1 MATVSSSLAL
11 QDRFTATIN
20 KAIQSSNRLLKVME
34 QIDQK
39 DLDVNLRRQFSAA
52 LQAEK
57 ANNAELEKM
66 VKNLNNAGNAADPLA
81 DAMSRVK
88 GALLGAGAVYSAQRV
103 LQLADSMTTTRA
115 RLDLVIEGMNEAG
128 TTADQLQQR
137 IMQSAN
143 RSRASYLDTADAIS
157 KMGIMAG
164 DAFGSTDELV
174 QFTELI
180 NKQFTIAGASAEGQS
195 AAMLQLTQAMSSGVL
210 RGEELNSIFE
220 QAPTI
225 IQTIADYLGKP
236 IGEIRQMAADGQITA
251 DVVKNAM
258 LESANEINKKFESMP
273 YTYAQVWTM
282 VQNIVIDAFQ
292 PLLQVIGKGAQFIV
306 DNWSAIEP
314 VFVGAATAVLVFA
327 AALGIQKTVTWLSVA
342 ANRALVR
349 SMLENPWMWLAIGIG
364 IIIGLI
370 YDWVQ
375 SVGGLQNA
383 WAIVSDFVLYRVD
396 MVSYG
401 FSWMVS
407 KVLNLF
413 DSFMVGANK
422 ASTRVVNSL
431 DNMSLGASR
440 LSTNFQN
447 FMGDLRAGS
456 LLQLQ
461 GLANGG
467 IDIIND
473 FISTLNKIPGVSIDL
488 IDQMTFGTTAQLENE
503 AAKQQRNAE
512 LAAKSNQVQ
521 NDIDRRN
528 AQLEKNQKWAANN
541 KATRAA
547 DLTAQKSQM
556 EADHAT
562 RQADIAA
569 KKAAAAEEKASDSLF
584 DMTGGAGGS
593 KLDSIGKVGE
603 VGKISSDVNIAEED
617 LQLMKDVAE
626 MRYVQNFVTLTPTVA
641 MNAQV
646 SERVDIDELTGRVA
660 DVLIEEVAAGAEGV
674 Y

>member
-20 KAIQSSNRLLKVME
+20 KAIQGSNRLLKVME

-225 IQTIADYLGKP
+225 IQTIADYLDVP
-236 IGEIRQMAADGQITA
+236 IGRIRDMAANGEITA
-251 DVVKNAM
+251 EIVKNAM
-258 LESANEINKKFESMP
+258 LSSADEINRKFESMP
-273 YTYAQVWTM
+273 YTYSQVWTM
-282 VQNIVIDAFQ
+282 AQNILMDSFQ
-292 PLLQVIGKGAQFIV
+292 PVLQMIGAGAQLIV
-306 DNWSAIEP
+306 DNWGTIEP
-314 VFVGAATAVLVFA
+314 VFWGLAAAGLAYAV
-327 AALGIQKTVTWLSVA
+327 ALGIQTTATWIATGAARTFFATLLTNPLLWIALVIGVVVA
-342 ANRALVR
+342 A
-349 SMLENPWMWLAIGIG
+349 
-364 IIIGLI
+364 I
-370 YDWVQ
+370 YQWVQ
-375 SVGGLQNA
+375 AVGGLENA
-383 WAIVSDFVLYRVD
+383 WAIAMDYIQYGTDLTAYGI
-396 MVSYG
+396 SYG
-401 FSWMVS
+401 VTW
-407 KVLNLF
+407 VL
-413 DSFMVGANK
+413 
-422 ASTRVVNSL
+422 NSL
-431 DNMSLGASR
+431 DRMELGAAT

-447 FMGDLRAGS
+447 FMGDMRAGA
-456 LLQLQ
+456 LTQLQ
-461 GLANGG
+461 ELANGG
-467 IDIIND
+467 IGIIND

-488 IDQMTFGTTAQLENE
+488 IDQLTFGTIAGLENE
-503 AAKQQRNAE
+503 AAKQQRSAD
-512 LAAKSNQVQ
+512 LAAKTQAV
-521 NDIDRRN
+521 NDRISSRDT
-528 AQLEKNQKWAANN
+528 ALATQ
-541 KATRAA
+541 KATLESAHAARRAENA
-547 DLTAQKSQM
+547 S
-556 EADHAT
+556 
-562 RQADIAA
+562 RV
-569 KKAAAAEEKASDSLF
+569 AAAAEKAASDSLLSAA
-584 DMTGGAGGS
+584 GGAGANQ
-593 KLDSIGKVGE
+593 LDSIGKVGE
-603 VGKISSDVNIAEED
+603 VGKISSDVNIADED

>member
-20 KAIQSSNRLLKVME
+20 KAIQGSNRLLKVME

-225 IQTIADYLGKP
+225 IQTIADYLDVP
-236 IGEIRQMAADGQITA
+236 IGRIRDMAANGEITA
-251 DVVKNAM
+251 EIVKNAM
-258 LESANEINKKFESMP
+258 LSSADEINRKFESMP
-273 YTYAQVWTM
+273 YTYSQVWTM
-282 VQNIVIDAFQ
+282 AQNILMDSFQ
-292 PLLQVIGKGAQFIV
+292 PVLQMIGAGAQLIV
-306 DNWSAIEP
+306 DNWGTIEP
-314 VFVGAATAVLVFA
+314 VFWGLAAAGLAYAV
-327 AALGIQKTVTWLSVA
+327 ALGIQTTAIWIATGAARTFFATLLTNPLLWIALVIGVVVA
-342 ANRALVR
+342 A
-349 SMLENPWMWLAIGIG
+349 
-364 IIIGLI
+364 I
-370 YDWVQ
+370 YQWVQ
-375 SVGGLQNA
+375 AVGGLENA
-383 WAIVSDFVLYRVD
+383 WAIAMDYIQYGTDLTAYGI
-396 MVSYG
+396 SYG
-401 FSWMVS
+401 VTW
-407 KVLNLF
+407 VL
-413 DSFMVGANK
+413 
-422 ASTRVVNSL
+422 NSL
-431 DNMSLGASR
+431 DRMELGAAT

-447 FMGDLRAGS
+447 FMGDMRAGA
-456 LLQLQ
+456 LTQLQ
-461 GLANGG
+461 ELANGG
-467 IDIIND
+467 IGIIND

-488 IDQMTFGTTAQLENE
+488 IDQLTFGTIAGLENE
-503 AAKQQRNAE
+503 AAKQQRSAD
-512 LAAKSNQVQ
+512 LAAKTQAV
-521 NDIDRRN
+521 NDRISSRDT
-528 AQLEKNQKWAANN
+528 ALATQ
-541 KATRAA
+541 KATLESAHAARRAENA
-547 DLTAQKSQM
+547 S
-556 EADHAT
+556 
-562 RQADIAA
+562 RV
-569 KKAAAAEEKASDSLF
+569 AAAAEKAASDSLLSAA
-584 DMTGGAGGS
+584 GGAGAS
-593 KLDSIGKVGE
+593 QLDSIGKVGE
-603 VGKISSDVNIAEED
+603 VGKINSDVNIADED

>member
-39 DLDVNLRRQFSAA
+39 DLDVSLQQQFGTA

-225 IQTIADYLGKP
+225 IQTIADYLDVP
-236 IGEIRQMAADGQITA
+236 IGRIRDMAANGEITA
-251 DVVKNAM
+251 EIVKNAM
-258 LESANEINKKFESMP
+258 LSSADEINRKFESMP
-273 YTYAQVWTM
+273 YTYSQVWTM
-282 VQNIVIDAFQ
+282 AQNILMDSFQ
-292 PLLQVIGKGAQFIV
+292 PVLQMIGAGAQLIV
-306 DNWSAIEP
+306 DNWGTIEP
-314 VFVGAATAVLVFA
+314 VFWGLAAAGLAYAV
-327 AALGIQKTVTWLSVA
+327 ALGIQTTATWIATGAARTFFATLLTNPLLWIALVIGVVVA
-342 ANRALVR
+342 A
-349 SMLENPWMWLAIGIG
+349 
-364 IIIGLI
+364 I
-370 YDWVQ
+370 YQWVQ
-375 SVGGLQNA
+375 AVGGLENA
-383 WAIVSDFVLYRVD
+383 WAIAMDYIRYGTDLTAYGI
-396 MVSYG
+396 SYG
-401 FSWMVS
+401 VTW
-407 KVLNLF
+407 VL
-413 DSFMVGANK
+413 
-422 ASTRVVNSL
+422 NSL
-431 DNMSLGASR
+431 DRMELGAAT

-447 FMGDLRAGS
+447 FMGDMRAGA
-456 LLQLQ
+456 LTQLQ
-461 GLANGG
+461 ELANGG
-467 IDIIND
+467 IGIIND

-488 IDQMTFGTTAQLENE
+488 IDQLTFGTIAGLENE
-503 AAKQQRNAE
+503 TARQQRSAD
-512 LAAKSNQVQ
+512 LAAKTQAV
-521 NDIDRRN
+521 NDRISSRDT
-528 AQLEKNQKWAANN
+528 ALATQ
-541 KATRAA
+541 KATLESAHAARRAENA
-547 DLTAQKSQM
+547 S
-556 EADHAT
+556 
-562 RQADIAA
+562 RV
-569 KKAAAAEEKASDSLF
+569 AAAAEKAASDSLLSAA
-584 DMTGGAGGS
+584 GGAGAS
-593 KLDSIGKVGE
+593 QLDSIGKVGE
-603 VGKISSDVNIAEED
+603 VGKINSDVNIADED

>member
-39 DLDVNLRRQFSAA
+39 DLDVSLQQQFGTA

-88 GALLGAGAVYSAQRV
+88 SALLGAGAVYSAQRV

-225 IQTIADYLGKP
+225 IQTIADYLDVP
-236 IGEIRQMAADGQITA
+236 IGRIRDMAANGEITA
-251 DVVKNAM
+251 EIVKNAM
-258 LESANEINKKFESMP
+258 LSSADEINRKFESMP
-273 YTYAQVWTM
+273 YTYSQVWTM
-282 VQNIVIDAFQ
+282 AQNILMDSFQ
-292 PLLQVIGKGAQFIV
+292 PVLQMIGAGAQLIV
-306 DNWSAIEP
+306 DNWGTIEP
-314 VFVGAATAVLVFA
+314 VFWGLAAAGLAYAV
-327 AALGIQKTVTWLSVA
+327 ALGIQTTATWIATGAARTFFATLLTNPLLWIALVIGVVVA
-342 ANRALVR
+342 A
-349 SMLENPWMWLAIGIG
+349 
-364 IIIGLI
+364 I
-370 YDWVQ
+370 YQWVQ
-375 SVGGLQNA
+375 AVGGLENA
-383 WAIVSDFVLYRVD
+383 WAIAMDYIQYSTDLTAYGI
-396 MVSYG
+396 SYG
-401 FSWMVS
+401 VTW
-407 KVLNLF
+407 VL
-413 DSFMVGANK
+413 
-422 ASTRVVNSL
+422 NSL
-431 DNMSLGASR
+431 DRMELGAAT

-447 FMGDLRAGS
+447 FMGDMRVGALT
-456 LLQLQ
+456 QLQ
-461 GLANGG
+461 ELANGG
-467 IDIIND
+467 IGIIND

-488 IDQMTFGTTAQLENE
+488 IDQLTFGTIAGLENE
-503 AAKQQRNAE
+503 AAKQQRSAD
-512 LAAKSNQVQ
+512 LAAKTQAV
-521 NDIDRRN
+521 NDRISSRDT
-528 AQLEKNQKWAANN
+528 ALATQ
-541 KATRAA
+541 KATLESAHAARRAENA
-547 DLTAQKSQM
+547 S
-556 EADHAT
+556 
-562 RQADIAA
+562 RV
-569 KKAAAAEEKASDSLF
+569 AAAAEKAASDSLLSAA
-584 DMTGGAGGS
+584 GGAGANQ
-593 KLDSIGKVGE
+593 LDSIGKVGE

>member
-20 KAIQSSNRLLKVME
+20 KAIQGSNRLLKVME

-225 IQTIADYLGKP
+225 IQTIADYLDVP
-236 IGEIRQMAADGQITA
+236 IGRIRDMAANGEITA
-251 DVVKNAM
+251 EIVKNAM
-258 LESANEINKKFESMP
+258 LFSADEINRKFESMP
-273 YTYAQVWTM
+273 YTYSQVWTM
-282 VQNIVIDAFQ
+282 AQNILMDSFQ
-292 PLLQVIGKGAQFIV
+292 PVLQMIGAGAQLIV
-306 DNWSAIEP
+306 DNWGTIEP
-314 VFVGAATAVLVFA
+314 VFWGLAAAGLAYAV
-327 AALGIQKTVTWLSVA
+327 ALGIQTTATWIATGAARTFFATLLTNPLLWIALVIGVVVA
-342 ANRALVR
+342 A
-349 SMLENPWMWLAIGIG
+349 
-364 IIIGLI
+364 I
-370 YDWVQ
+370 YQWVQ
-375 SVGGLQNA
+375 AVGGLENA
-383 WAIVSDFVLYRVD
+383 WAIAMDYIQYGTDLTAYGI
-396 MVSYG
+396 SYG
-401 FSWMVS
+401 VTW
-407 KVLNLF
+407 VL
-413 DSFMVGANK
+413 S
-422 ASTRVVNSL
+422 SL
-431 DNMSLGASR
+431 DRMELGAAT

-447 FMGDLRAGS
+447 FMGDMRAGA
-456 LLQLQ
+456 LTQLQ
-461 GLANGG
+461 ELANGG
-467 IDIIND
+467 IGIIND

-488 IDQMTFGTTAQLENE
+488 IDQLTFGTIAGLENE
-503 AAKQQRNAE
+503 AAKHQRSAD
-512 LAAKSNQVQ
+512 LAAKTQAV
-521 NDIDRRN
+521 NDRISSRDT
-528 AQLEKNQKWAANN
+528 ALATQ
-541 KATRAA
+541 KATLESAHAARRAENA
-547 DLTAQKSQM
+547 S
-556 EADHAT
+556 
-562 RQADIAA
+562 RV
-569 KKAAAAEEKASDSLF
+569 AAAAEKAASDSLLSAA
-584 DMTGGAGGS
+584 GGAGAS
-593 KLDSIGKVGE
+593 QLDSIGKVGE
-603 VGKISSDVNIAEED
+603 VGKINSDVNIADED

>member
-39 DLDVNLRRQFSAA
+39 DLDVSLQQQFGTA

-128 TTADQLQQR
+128 TTADQLQQK

-164 DAFGSTDELV
+164 DAFGNTDELV

-225 IQTIADYLGKP
+225 IQTIADYLEVP
-236 IGEIRQMAADGQITA
+236 IGRIRDMAANGEITA
-251 DVVKNAM
+251 EIVKNAM
-258 LESANEINKKFESMP
+258 LSSADEINRKFESMP
-273 YTYAQVWTM
+273 YTYSQVWTM
-282 VQNIVIDAFQ
+282 AQNILMDSFQ
-292 PLLQVIGKGAQFIV
+292 PVLQMIGAGAQLIV
-306 DNWSAIEP
+306 DNWGTIEP
-314 VFVGAATAVLVFA
+314 VFWGLAAAGLAYAV
-327 AALGIQKTVTWLSVA
+327 ALGIQTTATWIATGAARTFFTTLLTNPLLWIALVIGVVVA
-342 ANRALVR
+342 A
-349 SMLENPWMWLAIGIG
+349 
-364 IIIGLI
+364 I
-370 YDWVQ
+370 YQWVQ
-375 SVGGLQNA
+375 AVGGLENA
-383 WAIVSDFVLYRVD
+383 WAIAMDYIRYGTDLTAYGI
-396 MVSYG
+396 SYG
-401 FSWMVS
+401 VTW
-407 KVLNLF
+407 VL
-413 DSFMVGANK
+413 
-422 ASTRVVNSL
+422 NSL
-431 DNMSLGASR
+431 DRMELGAAT

-447 FMGDLRAGS
+447 FMGDMRAGA
-456 LLQLQ
+456 LTQLQ
-461 GLANGG
+461 ELANGG
-467 IDIIND
+467 IGIIND

-488 IDQMTFGTTAQLENE
+488 IDQLTFGTIAGLENE
-503 AAKQQRNAE
+503 AAKQQRSAD
-512 LAAKSNQVQ
+512 LAAKTQAV
-521 NDIDRRN
+521 NDRISSRDT
-528 AQLEKNQKWAANN
+528 ALATQ
-541 KATRAA
+541 KATLESAHAARRAENA
-547 DLTAQKSQM
+547 S
-556 EADHAT
+556 
-562 RQADIAA
+562 RV
-569 KKAAAAEEKASDSLF
+569 AAAAEKAASDSLLSAA
-584 DMTGGAGGS
+584 GGAGANQ
-593 KLDSIGKVGE
+593 LDSIGKVGE
-603 VGKISSDVNIAEED
+603 VGKINSDVNIADED

-660 DVLIEEVAAGAEGV
+660 DALIEEVAAGAEGV

>member
-20 KAIQSSNRLLKVME
+20 KAIQGSNRLLKVME

-225 IQTIADYLGKP
+225 IQTIADYLDVP
-236 IGEIRQMAADGQITA
+236 IGRIRDMAANGEITA
-251 DVVKNAM
+251 EIVKNAM
-258 LESANEINKKFESMP
+258 LSSVDEINRKFESMP
-273 YTYAQVWTM
+273 YTYSQVWTM
-282 VQNIVIDAFQ
+282 AQNILMDSFQ
-292 PLLQVIGKGAQFIV
+292 PVLQMIGAGAQLIV
-306 DNWSAIEP
+306 DNWGTIEP
-314 VFVGAATAVLVFA
+314 VFWGLAAAGLAYAV
-327 AALGIQKTVTWLSVA
+327 ALGIQTTATWIATGAARTFFTTLLTNPLLWIVLVIGVVVA
-342 ANRALVR
+342 A
-349 SMLENPWMWLAIGIG
+349 
-364 IIIGLI
+364 I
-370 YDWVQ
+370 YQWVQ
-375 SVGGLQNA
+375 AVGGLENA
-383 WAIVSDFVLYRVD
+383 WAIAMDYIRYGTDLTAYGI
-396 MVSYG
+396 SYG
-401 FSWMVS
+401 VTW
-407 KVLNLF
+407 VL
-413 DSFMVGANK
+413 
-422 ASTRVVNSL
+422 NSL
-431 DNMSLGASR
+431 DRMELGAAT

-447 FMGDLRAGS
+447 FMGDMRAGA
-456 LLQLQ
+456 LTQLQ
-461 GLANGG
+461 ELANGG
-467 IDIIND
+467 IGIIND

-488 IDQMTFGTTAQLENE
+488 IDQLTFGTIAGLENE
-503 AAKQQRNAE
+503 AAKQQRSAD
-512 LAAKSNQVQ
+512 LAAKTQAV
-521 NDIDRRN
+521 NDRISSRDT
-528 AQLEKNQKWAANN
+528 ALATQ
-541 KATRAA
+541 KATLESAHAARRAENA
-547 DLTAQKSQM
+547 S
-556 EADHAT
+556 
-562 RQADIAA
+562 RV
-569 KKAAAAEEKASDSLF
+569 AAAAEKAASDSLLSAA
-584 DMTGGAGGS
+584 GGAGANQ
-593 KLDSIGKVGE
+593 LDSIGKVGE
-603 VGKISSDVNIAEED
+603 VGKINSDVNIADED

>member
-20 KAIQSSNRLLKVME
+20 KAIQGSNRLLKVME

-225 IQTIADYLGKP
+225 IQTIADYLDVP
-236 IGEIRQMAADGQITA
+236 IGRIRDMAANGEITA
-251 DVVKNAM
+251 EIVKNAM
-258 LESANEINKKFESMP
+258 LSSADEINRKFESMP
-273 YTYAQVWTM
+273 YTYSQVWTM
-282 VQNIVIDAFQ
+282 AQNILMDSFQ
-292 PLLQVIGKGAQFIV
+292 PVLQMIGAGAQLIV
-306 DNWSAIEP
+306 DNWGTIEP
-314 VFVGAATAVLVFA
+314 VFWGLAAAGLAYAV
-327 AALGIQKTVTWLSVA
+327 ALGIQTTATWIATGAARTFFTTLLTNPLLWIALVIGVVVA
-342 ANRALVR
+342 A
-349 SMLENPWMWLAIGIG
+349 
-364 IIIGLI
+364 I
-370 YDWVQ
+370 YQWVQ
-375 SVGGLQNA
+375 AVGGLENA
-383 WAIVSDFVLYRVD
+383 WAIAMDYIQYGTDLTAYGI
-396 MVSYG
+396 SYG
-401 FSWMVS
+401 ATW
-407 KVLNLF
+407 VL
-413 DSFMVGANK
+413 
-422 ASTRVVNSL
+422 NSL
-431 DNMSLGASR
+431 DRMELGAAT

-447 FMGDLRAGS
+447 FMGDMRAGA
-456 LLQLQ
+456 LTQLQ
-461 GLANGG
+461 ELANGG
-467 IDIIND
+467 IGIIND

-488 IDQMTFGTTAQLENE
+488 IDQLTFGTIAGLENE
-503 AAKQQRNAE
+503 AAKQQRSAD
-512 LAAKSNQVQ
+512 LAAKTQAV
-521 NDIDRRN
+521 NDRISSRDT
-528 AQLEKNQKWAANN
+528 ALATQ
-541 KATRAA
+541 KATLESAHAARRAENA
-547 DLTAQKSQM
+547 S
-556 EADHAT
+556 
-562 RQADIAA
+562 RV
-569 KKAAAAEEKASDSLF
+569 AAAAEKAASDSLLSAA
-584 DMTGGAGGS
+584 GGAGANQI
-593 KLDSIGKVGE
+593 DSIGKVGE
-603 VGKISSDVNIAEED
+603 VGKINSDVNIADED

>member
-39 DLDVNLRRQFSAA
+39 DLDVSLQQQFGTA

-66 VKNLNNAGNAADPLA
+66 VRNLNNAGNAADPLA

-88 GALLGAGAVYSAQRV
+88 SALLGAGAVYSAQRV

-143 RSRASYLDTADAIS
+143 RSRVSYLDTADAIS

-225 IQTIADYLGKP
+225 IQTIADYLDVP
-236 IGEIRQMAADGQITA
+236 IGRIRDMAANGEITA
-251 DVVKNAM
+251 EIVKNAM
-258 LESANEINKKFESMP
+258 LSSADEINRKFESMP
-273 YTYAQVWTM
+273 YTYSQVWTM
-282 VQNIVIDAFQ
+282 AQNILMDSFQ
-292 PLLQVIGKGAQFIV
+292 PVLQMIGAGAQLIV
-306 DNWSAIEP
+306 DNWGTIEP
-314 VFVGAATAVLVFA
+314 VFWGLAAAGLAYAV
-327 AALGIQKTVTWLSVA
+327 ALGIQTTATWIATGAARTFFATLLTNPLLWIALVIGVVVA
-342 ANRALVR
+342 A
-349 SMLENPWMWLAIGIG
+349 
-364 IIIGLI
+364 I
-370 YDWVQ
+370 YQWVQ
-375 SVGGLQNA
+375 AVGGLENA
-383 WAIVSDFVLYRVD
+383 WAIAMDYIRYGTDLTAYGI
-396 MVSYG
+396 SYG
-401 FSWMVS
+401 ATW
-407 KVLNLF
+407 VL
-413 DSFMVGANK
+413 
-422 ASTRVVNSL
+422 NSL
-431 DNMSLGASR
+431 DRMELGAAT

-447 FMGDLRAGS
+447 FMGDMRAGA
-456 LLQLQ
+456 LTQLQ
-461 GLANGG
+461 ELANGG
-467 IDIIND
+467 IGIIND
-473 FISTLNKIPGVSIDL
+473 FISTLNKVPGVSIDL
-488 IDQMTFGTTAQLENE
+488 IDQLTFGTIAGLENE
-503 AAKQQRNAE
+503 AVKQQRSAD
-512 LAAKSNQVQ
+512 LAAKTQAV
-521 NDIDRRN
+521 NDRISSRDT
-528 AQLEKNQKWAANN
+528 ALATQ
-541 KATRAA
+541 KATLESAHAARRAENA
-547 DLTAQKSQM
+547 S
-556 EADHAT
+556 
-562 RQADIAA
+562 RV
-569 KKAAAAEEKASDSLF
+569 AAAAEKAASDSLLSAA
-584 DMTGGAGGS
+584 GGAGANQ
-593 KLDSIGKVGE
+593 LDSIGKVGE
-603 VGKISSDVNIAEED
+603 VGKISSDVNIADED

>member
-143 RSRASYLDTADAIS
+143 RSRASYLDTVDAIS

-225 IQTIADYLGKP
+225 IQTIADYLDVP
-236 IGEIRQMAADGQITA
+236 IGRIRDMAANGEITA
-251 DVVKNAM
+251 EIVKNAM
-258 LESANEINKKFESMP
+258 LSSADEINRKFESMP
-273 YTYAQVWTM
+273 YTYSQVWTM
-282 VQNIVIDAFQ
+282 AQNILMDSFQ
-292 PLLQVIGKGAQFIV
+292 PVLQMIGAGAQLIV
-306 DNWSAIEP
+306 DNWGTIEP
-314 VFVGAATAVLVFA
+314 VFWGLAAAGLAYAV
-327 AALGIQKTVTWLSVA
+327 ALGIQTTATWIATGAARTFFTTLLTNPLLWIALVIGVVVA
-342 ANRALVR
+342 A
-349 SMLENPWMWLAIGIG
+349 
-364 IIIGLI
+364 I
-370 YDWVQ
+370 YQWVQ
-375 SVGGLQNA
+375 AVGGLENA
-383 WAIVSDFVLYRVD
+383 WAIAMDYIQYGTDLTAYGI
-396 MVSYG
+396 SYG
-401 FSWMVS
+401 ATW
-407 KVLNLF
+407 VL
-413 DSFMVGANK
+413 
-422 ASTRVVNSL
+422 NSL
-431 DNMSLGASR
+431 DRMELGAAT

-447 FMGDLRAGS
+447 FMGDMRTGA

-461 GLANGG
+461 EMANGG

-473 FISTLNKIPGVSIDL
+473 FINTLNKIPGVSIDL
-488 IDQMTFGTTAQLENE
+488 IDQMTFGTTASLENE
-503 AAKQQRNAE
+503 ATKQQRSAD
-512 LAAKSNQVQ
+512 LAAKTQAV
-521 NDIDRRN
+521 NDRITSRDT
-528 AQLEKNQKWAANN
+528 ALASQ
-541 KATRAA
+541 KATLESAHAA
-547 DLTAQKSQM
+547 RKA
-556 EADHAT
+556 ENAT
-562 RQADIAA
+562 
-569 KKAAAAEEKASDSLF
+569 KVAAAAEKAASASLVSASGS
-584 DMTGGAGGS
+584 TGAS
-593 KLDSIGKVGE
+593 QIDSIGKVGE
-603 VGKISSDVNIAEED
+603 VGKINSDVNIADED

-646 SERVDIDELTGRVA
+646 SERVDIDELTSRMA

-674 Y
+674 F

>member
-39 DLDVNLRRQFSAA
+39 DLDVSLQQQFGTA

-66 VKNLNNAGNAADPLA
+66 VKNLSDAGKSADPLA

-225 IQTIADYLGKP
+225 IQTIADYLDVP
-236 IGEIRQMAADGQITA
+236 IGRIRDMAANGEITA
-251 DVVKNAM
+251 EIVKNAM
-258 LESANEINKKFESMP
+258 LSSADEINRKFESMP
-273 YTYAQVWTM
+273 YTYSQVWTM
-282 VQNIVIDAFQ
+282 AQNILMDSFQ
-292 PLLQVIGKGAQFIV
+292 PVLQMIGAGAQLIV
-306 DNWSAIEP
+306 DNWGTIEP
-314 VFVGAATAVLVFA
+314 VFWGLAAAGLAYAV
-327 AALGIQKTVTWLSVA
+327 ALGIQTTATWIATGAARTFFATLLTNPLLWIALVIGVVVA
-342 ANRALVR
+342 A
-349 SMLENPWMWLAIGIG
+349 
-364 IIIGLI
+364 I
-370 YDWVQ
+370 YQWVQ
-375 SVGGLQNA
+375 AVGGLENA
-383 WAIVSDFVLYRVD
+383 WAIAMDYIRYGTDLTAYGI
-396 MVSYG
+396 SYG
-401 FSWMVS
+401 VTW
-407 KVLNLF
+407 VL
-413 DSFMVGANK
+413 
-422 ASTRVVNSL
+422 NSL
-431 DNMSLGASR
+431 DRMELGAAT

-447 FMGDLRAGS
+447 FMGDMRAGA
-456 LLQLQ
+456 LTQLQ
-461 GLANGG
+461 ELANGG
-467 IDIIND
+467 IGIIND

-488 IDQMTFGTTAQLENE
+488 IDQLTFGTVAGLENE
-503 AAKQQRNAE
+503 AVKQQRSAD
-512 LAAKSNQVQ
+512 LAAKTQAV
-521 NDIDRRN
+521 NDRISSRDT
-528 AQLEKNQKWAANN
+528 ALATQ
-541 KATRAA
+541 KATLESAHAARRAENA
-547 DLTAQKSQM
+547 S
-556 EADHAT
+556 
-562 RQADIAA
+562 RV
-569 KKAAAAEEKASDSLF
+569 AAAAEKAASNSLLSAA
-584 DMTGGAGGS
+584 GGAGAS
-593 KLDSIGKVGE
+593 QLDSIGKVGE
-603 VGKISSDVNIAEED
+603 VGKINSDVNIADED

>member
-39 DLDVNLRRQFSAA
+39 DLDVSLQQQFGTA

-225 IQTIADYLGKP
+225 IQTIADYLDVP
-236 IGEIRQMAADGQITA
+236 IGRIRDMAANGEITA
-251 DVVKNAM
+251 AIVKNAM
-258 LESANEINKKFESMP
+258 LSSADEINRKFESMP
-273 YTYAQVWTM
+273 YTYSQVWTM
-282 VQNIVIDAFQ
+282 AQNILMDSFQ
-292 PLLQVIGKGAQFIV
+292 PVLQMIGAGAQLIV
-306 DNWSAIEP
+306 DNWGTIEP
-314 VFVGAATAVLVFA
+314 VFWGLAAAGLAYAV
-327 AALGIQKTVTWLSVA
+327 ALGIQTTATWIATGAARTFFTTLLTNPLLWIALVIGVVVA
-342 ANRALVR
+342 A
-349 SMLENPWMWLAIGIG
+349 
-364 IIIGLI
+364 I
-370 YDWVQ
+370 YQWVQ
-375 SVGGLQNA
+375 AVGGLENA
-383 WAIVSDFVLYRVD
+383 WAIAMDYIRYGTDLTAYGI
-396 MVSYG
+396 SYG
-401 FSWMVS
+401 VTW
-407 KVLNLF
+407 VL
-413 DSFMVGANK
+413 
-422 ASTRVVNSL
+422 NSL
-431 DNMSLGASR
+431 DRMELGAAT

-447 FMGDLRAGS
+447 FMGDMRAGA
-456 LLQLQ
+456 LTQLQ
-461 GLANGG
+461 ELANGG
-467 IDIIND
+467 IGIIND

-488 IDQMTFGTTAQLENE
+488 IDQLTFGTIAGLENE
-503 AAKQQRNAE
+503 AAKQQRSAD
-512 LAAKSNQVQ
+512 LAAKTQAV
-521 NDIDRRN
+521 NDRISSRDT
-528 AQLEKNQKWAANN
+528 ALATQ
-541 KATRAA
+541 KATLESAHAARRAENA
-547 DLTAQKSQM
+547 S
-556 EADHAT
+556 
-562 RQADIAA
+562 RV
-569 KKAAAAEEKASDSLF
+569 AAAAEKAASDSLLSAA
-584 DMTGGAGGS
+584 GGAGANQ
-593 KLDSIGKVGE
+593 LDSIGKVGE
-603 VGKISSDVNIAEED
+603 VGKINSDVNIADED

-646 SERVDIDELTGRVA
+646 SERVDINELTGRVA

>member
-39 DLDVNLRRQFSAA
+39 DLDVSLQQQFGTA

-66 VKNLNNAGNAADPLA
+66 VKNLSDAGNAADPLA

-225 IQTIADYLGKP
+225 IQTIADYLDVP
-236 IGEIRQMAADGQITA
+236 IGRIRDMAANGEITA
-251 DVVKNAM
+251 EIVKNAM
-258 LESANEINKKFESMP
+258 LSSADEINRKFESMP
-273 YTYAQVWTM
+273 YTYSQVWTM
-282 VQNIVIDAFQ
+282 AQNILMDSFQ
-292 PLLQVIGKGAQFIV
+292 PVLQMIGAGAQLIV
-306 DNWSAIEP
+306 DNWGTIEP
-314 VFVGAATAVLVFA
+314 VFWGLAAAVLTYA
-327 AALGIQKTVTWLSVA
+327 AALGVQTAATWLASDACVSFFTTLA
-342 ANRALVR
+342 T
-349 SMLENPWMWLAIGIG
+349 NPFFWISIL
-364 IIIGLI
+364 IGLLVYKI
-370 YDWVQ
+370 YEWVQ
-375 SVGGLQNA
+375 AVGGLENA
-383 WAIVSDFVLYRVD
+383 WAIAMDYIQYGTDLTAYGI
-396 MVSYG
+396 SYG
-401 FSWMVS
+401 VTW
-407 KVLNLF
+407 VL
-413 DSFMVGANK
+413 
-422 ASTRVVNSL
+422 NSL
-431 DNMSLGASR
+431 DRMELGAAT

-447 FMGDLRAGS
+447 FMGDMRAGA
-456 LLQLQ
+456 LTQLQ
-461 GLANGG
+461 ELANGG
-467 IDIIND
+467 IGIIND

-488 IDQMTFGTTAQLENE
+488 IDQLTFGTIAGLENE
-503 AAKQQRNAE
+503 AAKQQRSAD
-512 LAAKSNQVQ
+512 LAAKTQAV
-521 NDIDRRN
+521 NDRISSRDT
-528 AQLEKNQKWAANN
+528 ALATQ
-541 KATRAA
+541 KATLESAHAARRAENA
-547 DLTAQKSQM
+547 SRVT
-556 EADHAT
+556 
-562 RQADIAA
+562 
-569 KKAAAAEEKASDSLF
+569 AAAEKAASDSLLSAA
-584 DMTGGAGGS
+584 GGAGANQ
-593 KLDSIGKVGE
+593 LDSIGKVGE
-603 VGKISSDVNIAEED
+603 VGKINSDVNIADED

>member
-20 KAIQSSNRLLKVME
+20 KAIQGSNRLLKVME

-39 DLDVNLRRQFSAA
+39 DLDVSLQQQFGTA

-225 IQTIADYLGKP
+225 IQTIADYLDVP
-236 IGEIRQMAADGQITA
+236 IGRIRDMAANGEITA
-251 DVVKNAM
+251 EIVKNAM
-258 LESANEINKKFESMP
+258 LSSADEINRKFESMP
-273 YTYAQVWTM
+273 YTYSQVWTM
-282 VQNIVIDAFQ
+282 AQNILMDSFQ
-292 PLLQVIGKGAQFIV
+292 PVLQMIGAGAQLIV
-306 DNWSAIEP
+306 DNWGTIEP
-314 VFVGAATAVLVFA
+314 VFWGLAAAGLAYAV
-327 AALGIQKTVTWLSVA
+327 ALGIQTTATWIATGAARTFFATLLTNPLLWIALVIGVVVA
-342 ANRALVR
+342 A
-349 SMLENPWMWLAIGIG
+349 
-364 IIIGLI
+364 I
-370 YDWVQ
+370 YQWVQ
-375 SVGGLQNA
+375 AVGGLENA
-383 WAIVSDFVLYRVD
+383 WAIAMDYIQYGTDLTAYGI
-396 MVSYG
+396 SYG
-401 FSWMVS
+401 VTW
-407 KVLNLF
+407 VL
-413 DSFMVGANK
+413 
-422 ASTRVVNSL
+422 NSL
-431 DNMSLGASR
+431 DRMELGAAT

-447 FMGDLRAGS
+447 FMGDMRAGA
-456 LLQLQ
+456 LTQLQ
-461 GLANGG
+461 ELANGG
-467 IDIIND
+467 IGIIND
-473 FISTLNKIPGVSIDL
+473 FISTLNKIPGVSIDFIYQL
-488 IDQMTFGTTAQLENE
+488 TFGTIAGLENE
-503 AAKQQRNAE
+503 AAKQQRSAD
-512 LAAKSNQVQ
+512 LAAKTQAV
-521 NDIDRRN
+521 NDRISSRDT
-528 AQLEKNQKWAANN
+528 ALATQ
-541 KATRAA
+541 KATLESAHAARRAENA
-547 DLTAQKSQM
+547 S
-556 EADHAT
+556 
-562 RQADIAA
+562 RV
-569 KKAAAAEEKASDSLF
+569 AAAAEKAASDSLLSAA
-584 DMTGGAGGS
+584 GGAGANQ
-593 KLDSIGKVGE
+593 LDSIGKVGE
-603 VGKISSDVNIAEED
+603 VGKINSDVNIADED

>member
-39 DLDVNLRRQFSAA
+39 DLDVSLQQQFGTA

-225 IQTIADYLGKP
+225 IQTIADYLDVP
-236 IGEIRQMAADGQITA
+236 IGRIRDMAANGEITA
-251 DVVKNAM
+251 EIVKNAM
-258 LESANEINKKFESMP
+258 LFSADEINRKFESMP
-273 YTYAQVWTM
+273 YTYSQVWTM
-282 VQNIVIDAFQ
+282 AQNILMDSFQ
-292 PLLQVIGKGAQFIV
+292 PVLQMIGAGAQLIV
-306 DNWSAIEP
+306 DNWGTIEP
-314 VFVGAATAVLVFA
+314 VFWGLAAAGLAYAV
-327 AALGIQKTVTWLSVA
+327 ALGIQTTATWIATGAARTFFTTLLTNPLLWIALVIGVVVA
-342 ANRALVR
+342 A
-349 SMLENPWMWLAIGIG
+349 
-364 IIIGLI
+364 I
-370 YDWVQ
+370 YQWVQ
-375 SVGGLQNA
+375 AVGGLENA
-383 WAIVSDFVLYRVD
+383 WAIAMDYIRYGTDLTAYGI
-396 MVSYG
+396 SYG
-401 FSWMVS
+401 VTW
-407 KVLNLF
+407 VL
-413 DSFMVGANK
+413 
-422 ASTRVVNSL
+422 NSL
-431 DNMSLGASR
+431 DRMELGAAT

-447 FMGDLRAGS
+447 FMGDMRAGA
-456 LLQLQ
+456 LTQLQ
-461 GLANGG
+461 ELANGG
-467 IDIIND
+467 IGIIND

-488 IDQMTFGTTAQLENE
+488 IDQLTFGTIAGLENE
-503 AAKQQRNAE
+503 AAKQQRSAD
-512 LAAKSNQVQ
+512 LAAKTQAV
-521 NDIDRRN
+521 NDRISSRDT
-528 AQLEKNQKWAANN
+528 ALATQ
-541 KATRAA
+541 KATLESAHAARRAENA
-547 DLTAQKSQM
+547 S
-556 EADHAT
+556 
-562 RQADIAA
+562 RV
-569 KKAAAAEEKASDSLF
+569 AAAAEKAASDSLLSAA
-584 DMTGGAGGS
+584 GGAGAS
-593 KLDSIGKVGE
+593 QLDSIGKVGE
-603 VGKISSDVNIAEED
+603 VGKINSDVNIADED

>member
-20 KAIQSSNRLLKVME
+20 KAIQGSNRLLKVME

-225 IQTIADYLGKP
+225 IQTIADYLDVP
-236 IGEIRQMAADGQITA
+236 IGRIRDMAANGEITA
-251 DVVKNAM
+251 AIVKNAM
-258 LESANEINKKFESMP
+258 LSSADEINRKFESMP
-273 YTYAQVWTM
+273 YTYSQVWTM
-282 VQNIVIDAFQ
+282 AQNILMDSFQ
-292 PLLQVIGKGAQFIV
+292 PVLQMIGAGAQLIV
-306 DNWSAIEP
+306 DNWGTIEP
-314 VFVGAATAVLVFA
+314 VFWGLAAAGLAYAV
-327 AALGIQKTVTWLSVA
+327 ALGIQTTATWIATGAARTFFATLLTNPLLWIALVIGVVVA
-342 ANRALVR
+342 A
-349 SMLENPWMWLAIGIG
+349 
-364 IIIGLI
+364 I
-370 YDWVQ
+370 YQWVQ
-375 SVGGLQNA
+375 AVGGLENA
-383 WAIVSDFVLYRVD
+383 WAIAMDYIQYGTDLTAYGI
-396 MVSYG
+396 SYG
-401 FSWMVS
+401 VTW
-407 KVLNLF
+407 VL
-413 DSFMVGANK
+413 
-422 ASTRVVNSL
+422 NSL
-431 DNMSLGASR
+431 DRMELGAAT

-447 FMGDLRAGS
+447 FMGDMRAGA
-456 LLQLQ
+456 LTQLQ
-461 GLANGG
+461 ELANGG
-467 IDIIND
+467 IGIIND

-488 IDQMTFGTTAQLENE
+488 IDQLTFGTIAGLENE
-503 AAKQQRNAE
+503 AAKQQRSAD
-512 LAAKSNQVQ
+512 LAAKTQAV
-521 NDIDRRN
+521 NDRISSRDT
-528 AQLEKNQKWAANN
+528 ALATQ
-541 KATRAA
+541 KATLESAHAARRAENA
-547 DLTAQKSQM
+547 S
-556 EADHAT
+556 
-562 RQADIAA
+562 RV
-569 KKAAAAEEKASDSLF
+569 AAAAEKAASDSLLSAA
-584 DMTGGAGGS
+584 GGAGANQ
-593 KLDSIGKVGE
+593 LDSIGKVGE
-603 VGKISSDVNIAEED
+603 VGKINSDVNIADED

-660 DVLIEEVAAGAEGV
+660 DALIEEVAAGAEGV

>member
-20 KAIQSSNRLLKVME
+20 KAIQGSNRLLKVME

-39 DLDVNLRRQFSAA
+39 DLDVSLQQQFGTA

-225 IQTIADYLGKP
+225 IQTIADYLDVP
-236 IGEIRQMAADGQITA
+236 IGRIRDMAANGEITA
-251 DVVKNAM
+251 EIVKNAM
-258 LESANEINKKFESMP
+258 LSSADEINRKFESMP
-273 YTYAQVWTM
+273 YTYSQVWTM
-282 VQNIVIDAFQ
+282 AQNILMDSFQ
-292 PLLQVIGKGAQFIV
+292 PVLQMIGAGAQLIV
-306 DNWSAIEP
+306 DNWGTIEP
-314 VFVGAATAVLVFA
+314 VFWGLAVAVLTYA
-327 AALGIQKTVTWLSVA
+327 AALGVQTAATWLASDACVSFFTTLA
-342 ANRALVR
+342 T
-349 SMLENPWMWLAIGIG
+349 NPFFWISIL
-364 IIIGLI
+364 IGLLVYKI
-370 YDWVQ
+370 YEWVQ
-375 SVGGLQNA
+375 AVGGLENA
-383 WAIVSDFVLYRVD
+383 WAIAMDYIRYGTDLTAYGI
-396 MVSYG
+396 SYG
-401 FSWMVS
+401 VTW
-407 KVLNLF
+407 VL
-413 DSFMVGANK
+413 
-422 ASTRVVNSL
+422 NSL
-431 DNMSLGASR
+431 DRMELGAAT

-447 FMGDLRAGS
+447 FMGDMRAGA
-456 LLQLQ
+456 LTQLQ
-461 GLANGG
+461 ELANGG
-467 IDIIND
+467 IGIIND

-488 IDQMTFGTTAQLENE
+488 IDQLTFGTIAGLENE
-503 AAKQQRNAE
+503 AAKQQRSAD
-512 LAAKSNQVQ
+512 LAARTQAV
-521 NDIDRRN
+521 NDRISSRDT
-528 AQLEKNQKWAANN
+528 ALATQ
-541 KATRAA
+541 KATLESAHAARRAENA
-547 DLTAQKSQM
+547 S
-556 EADHAT
+556 
-562 RQADIAA
+562 RV
-569 KKAAAAEEKASDSLF
+569 AAAAEKAASDSLLSAA
-584 DMTGGAGGS
+584 GGAGAS
-593 KLDSIGKVGE
+593 QLDSIGKVGE
-603 VGKISSDVNIAEED
+603 VGKINSDVNIADED

>member
-20 KAIQSSNRLLKVME
+20 KAIQGSNRLLKVME

-210 RGEELNSIFE
+210 RGEDLNSIFE

-225 IQTIADYLGKP
+225 IQTIADYLDVP
-236 IGEIRQMAADGQITA
+236 IGRIRDMAANGEITA
-251 DVVKNAM
+251 EIVKNAM
-258 LESANEINKKFESMP
+258 LSSADEINRKFESMP
-273 YTYAQVWTM
+273 YTYSQVWTM
-282 VQNIVIDAFQ
+282 AQNILMDSFQ
-292 PLLQVIGKGAQFIV
+292 PVLQMIGAGAQLIV
-306 DNWSAIEP
+306 DNWGTIEP
-314 VFVGAATAVLVFA
+314 VFWGLAAAGLAYAV
-327 AALGIQKTVTWLSVA
+327 ALGIQTTATWIATGAARTFFATLLTNPLLWIALVIGVVVA
-342 ANRALVR
+342 A
-349 SMLENPWMWLAIGIG
+349 
-364 IIIGLI
+364 I
-370 YDWVQ
+370 YQWVQ
-375 SVGGLQNA
+375 AVGGLENA
-383 WAIVSDFVLYRVD
+383 WAIAMDYIQYGTDLTAYGI
-396 MVSYG
+396 SYG
-401 FSWMVS
+401 VTW
-407 KVLNLF
+407 VL
-413 DSFMVGANK
+413 
-422 ASTRVVNSL
+422 NSL
-431 DNMSLGASR
+431 DRMELGAAT

-447 FMGDLRAGS
+447 FMGDMRAGA
-456 LLQLQ
+456 LTQLQ
-461 GLANGG
+461 ELANGG
-467 IDIIND
+467 IGIIND

-488 IDQMTFGTTAQLENE
+488 IDQLTFGTIAGLENE
-503 AAKQQRNAE
+503 AAKQQRSAD
-512 LAAKSNQVQ
+512 LAAKTQAV
-521 NDIDRRN
+521 NDRISSRDTALATQKTTLESAHAARRAEN
-528 AQLEKNQKWAANN
+528 AS
-541 KATRAA
+541 RV
-547 DLTAQKSQM
+547 
-556 EADHAT
+556 
-562 RQADIAA
+562 
-569 KKAAAAEEKASDSLF
+569 AAAAEKAASDSLLSAA
-584 DMTGGAGGS
+584 GGAGANQ
-593 KLDSIGKVGE
+593 LDSIGKVGE
-603 VGKISSDVNIAEED
+603 VGKINSDVNIADED

>member
-20 KAIQSSNRLLKVME
+20 KAIQGSNRLLKVME

-115 RLDLVIEGMNEAG
+115 RLDLVIEGMNETG

-225 IQTIADYLGKP
+225 IQTIADYLDVP
-236 IGEIRQMAADGQITA
+236 IGKIRDMAANGEITA
-251 DVVKNAM
+251 TIVKNAM
-258 LESANEINKKFESMP
+258 LSSADEINRKFESMP

-282 VQNIVIDAFQ
+282 AQNILMDSFQ
-292 PLLQVIGKGAQFIV
+292 PVLQMIGAGAQLIV
-306 DNWSAIEP
+306 DNWGTIEP
-314 VFVGAATAVLVFA
+314 VFWGLAAAGLAYAV
-327 AALGIQKTVTWLSVA
+327 ALGIQTTATWIATGAARTFFATLLTNPLLWVALVIGVVVA
-342 ANRALVR
+342 A
-349 SMLENPWMWLAIGIG
+349 
-364 IIIGLI
+364 I
-370 YDWVQ
+370 YQWVQ
-375 SVGGLQNA
+375 AVGGLENA
-383 WAIVSDFVLYRVD
+383 WAIAMDYIQYGTDLTAYGI
-396 MVSYG
+396 SYG
-401 FSWMVS
+401 VTW
-407 KVLNLF
+407 VL
-413 DSFMVGANK
+413 
-422 ASTRVVNSL
+422 NSL
-431 DNMSLGASR
+431 DRMELGAAT

-447 FMGDLRAGS
+447 FMGDMRAGA
-456 LLQLQ
+456 LTQLQ
-461 GLANGG
+461 ELANGG
-467 IDIIND
+467 IGIIND

-488 IDQMTFGTTAQLENE
+488 IDQLTFGTIAGLENE
-503 AAKQQRNAE
+503 AAKQQRSAD
-512 LAAKSNQVQ
+512 LAAKTQAVGGRITSRDTALATQ
-521 NDIDRRN
+521 
-528 AQLEKNQKWAANN
+528 
-541 KATRAA
+541 KATLESAHAARRAENA
-547 DLTAQKSQM
+547 S
-556 EADHAT
+556 
-562 RQADIAA
+562 RV
-569 KKAAAAEEKASDSLF
+569 AAAAEKAASDSLLSAA
-584 DMTGGAGGS
+584 GGAGAS
-593 KLDSIGKVGE
+593 QLDSIGKVGE
-603 VGKISSDVNIAEED
+603 VGKINSDVNIADED

>member
-20 KAIQSSNRLLKVME
+20 KAIQGSNRLLKVME

-66 VKNLNNAGNAADPLA
+66 VKNLNNAGNAADP
-81 DAMSRVK
+81 
-88 GALLGAGAVYSAQRV
+88 
-103 LQLADSMTTTRA
+103 LADSMTTTRA

-225 IQTIADYLGKP
+225 IQTIADYLDVP
-236 IGEIRQMAADGQITA
+236 IGRIRDMAANGEITA
-251 DVVKNAM
+251 AIVKNAM
-258 LESANEINKKFESMP
+258 LSSADEINRKFESMP
-273 YTYAQVWTM
+273 YTYSQVWTM
-282 VQNIVIDAFQ
+282 AQNILMDSFQ
-292 PLLQVIGKGAQFIV
+292 PVLQMIGAGAQLIV
-306 DNWSAIEP
+306 DNWGTIEP
-314 VFVGAATAVLVFA
+314 VFWGLAAAGLAYAV
-327 AALGIQKTVTWLSVA
+327 ALGIQTTATWIATGAARTFFATLLTNPLLWIALVIGVVVA
-342 ANRALVR
+342 A
-349 SMLENPWMWLAIGIG
+349 
-364 IIIGLI
+364 I
-370 YDWVQ
+370 YQWVQ
-375 SVGGLQNA
+375 AVGGLENA
-383 WAIVSDFVLYRVD
+383 WAIAMDYIQYGTDLTAYGI
-396 MVSYG
+396 SYG
-401 FSWMVS
+401 VTW
-407 KVLNLF
+407 VL
-413 DSFMVGANK
+413 
-422 ASTRVVNSL
+422 NSL
-431 DNMSLGASR
+431 DRMELGAAT

-447 FMGDLRAGS
+447 FMGDMRAGA
-456 LLQLQ
+456 LTQLQ
-461 GLANGG
+461 ELANGG
-467 IDIIND
+467 IGIIND

-488 IDQMTFGTTAQLENE
+488 IDQLTFGTIAGLENE
-503 AAKQQRNAE
+503 AAKQQRSAD
-512 LAAKSNQVQ
+512 LAAKTQAV
-521 NDIDRRN
+521 NDRISSRDT
-528 AQLEKNQKWAANN
+528 ALATQ
-541 KATRAA
+541 KATLESAHAARRAENA
-547 DLTAQKSQM
+547 S
-556 EADHAT
+556 
-562 RQADIAA
+562 RV
-569 KKAAAAEEKASDSLF
+569 AAAAEKAASDSLLSAA
-584 DMTGGAGGS
+584 GGAGAS
-593 KLDSIGKVGE
+593 QLDSIGKVGE
-603 VGKISSDVNIAEED
+603 VGKINSDVNIADED

>member
-1 MATVSSSLAL
+1 MATVSSSLTL

-225 IQTIADYLGKP
+225 IQTIADYLDVP
-236 IGEIRQMAADGQITA
+236 IGRIRDMAANGEITA
-251 DVVKNAM
+251 EIVKNAM
-258 LESANEINKKFESMP
+258 LSSADEINRKFESMP
-273 YTYAQVWTM
+273 YTYSQVWTM
-282 VQNIVIDAFQ
+282 AQNILMDSFQ
-292 PLLQVIGKGAQFIV
+292 PVLQMIGAGAQLIV
-306 DNWSAIEP
+306 DNWGTIEP
-314 VFVGAATAVLVFA
+314 VFWGLAAAGLAYAV
-327 AALGIQKTVTWLSVA
+327 ALGIQTTATWIATGAARTFFATLLTNPLLWIALVIGVVVA
-342 ANRALVR
+342 A
-349 SMLENPWMWLAIGIG
+349 
-364 IIIGLI
+364 I
-370 YDWVQ
+370 YQWVQ
-375 SVGGLQNA
+375 AVGGLENA
-383 WAIVSDFVLYRVD
+383 WAIAMDYIQYGTDLTAYGI
-396 MVSYG
+396 SYG
-401 FSWMVS
+401 VTW
-407 KVLNLF
+407 VL
-413 DSFMVGANK
+413 
-422 ASTRVVNSL
+422 NSL
-431 DNMSLGASR
+431 DRMELGAAT

-447 FMGDLRAGS
+447 FMGDMRAGA
-456 LLQLQ
+456 LTQLQ
-461 GLANGG
+461 ELANGG
-467 IDIIND
+467 IGIIND

-488 IDQMTFGTTAQLENE
+488 IDQLTFGTIAGLENE
-503 AAKQQRNAE
+503 AAKQQRSAD
-512 LAAKSNQVQ
+512 LAAKTQAV
-521 NDIDRRN
+521 NDRISSRDT
-528 AQLEKNQKWAANN
+528 ALATQ
-541 KATRAA
+541 KATLESAHAARRAENA
-547 DLTAQKSQM
+547 S
-556 EADHAT
+556 
-562 RQADIAA
+562 RV
-569 KKAAAAEEKASDSLF
+569 AAAAEKAASDSLLSAA
-584 DMTGGAGGS
+584 GGAGANQ
-593 KLDSIGKVGE
+593 LDSIGKVGE
-603 VGKISSDVNIAEED
+603 VGKINSDVNIADED

>member
-20 KAIQSSNRLLKVME
+20 KAIQGSNRLLKVME

-225 IQTIADYLGKP
+225 IQTIADYLDVP
-236 IGEIRQMAADGQITA
+236 IGRIRDMAANGEITA
-251 DVVKNAM
+251 EIVKNAM
-258 LESANEINKKFESMP
+258 LSSADEINRKFESMP
-273 YTYAQVWTM
+273 YTYSQVWTM
-282 VQNIVIDAFQ
+282 AQNILMDSFQ
-292 PLLQVIGKGAQFIV
+292 PVLQMIGAGAQLIV
-306 DNWSAIEP
+306 DNWGTIEP
-314 VFVGAATAVLVFA
+314 VFWGLAAAGLAYAV
-327 AALGIQKTVTWLSVA
+327 ALGIQTTATWIATEAARTFFTTLLTNPLLWIALVIGVVVA
-342 ANRALVR
+342 A
-349 SMLENPWMWLAIGIG
+349 
-364 IIIGLI
+364 I
-370 YDWVQ
+370 YQWVQ
-375 SVGGLQNA
+375 AVGGLENA
-383 WAIVSDFVLYRVD
+383 WAIAMDYIRYGTDLTAYGI
-396 MVSYG
+396 SYG
-401 FSWMVS
+401 VTW
-407 KVLNLF
+407 VL
-413 DSFMVGANK
+413 
-422 ASTRVVNSL
+422 NSL
-431 DNMSLGASR
+431 DRMELGAAT

-447 FMGDLRAGS
+447 FMGDMRAGA
-456 LLQLQ
+456 LTQLQ
-461 GLANGG
+461 ELANGG
-467 IDIIND
+467 IGIIND
-473 FISTLNKIPGVSIDL
+473 FISTLNKIPGMSIDL
-488 IDQMTFGTTAQLENE
+488 IDQLTFGTIAGLENE
-503 AAKQQRNAE
+503 AAKQQRSAD
-512 LAAKSNQVQ
+512 LAARTQAV
-521 NDIDRRN
+521 NDRISSRDT
-528 AQLEKNQKWAANN
+528 ALATQ
-541 KATRAA
+541 KATLESAHAARRAENA
-547 DLTAQKSQM
+547 S
-556 EADHAT
+556 
-562 RQADIAA
+562 RV
-569 KKAAAAEEKASDSLF
+569 AAAAEKAASDSLLSAA
-584 DMTGGAGGS
+584 GGAGANQ
-593 KLDSIGKVGE
+593 LDSIGKVGE
-603 VGKISSDVNIAEED
+603 VGKINSDVNIADED

>member
-20 KAIQSSNRLLKVME
+20 KAIQGSNRLLKVME

-220 QAPTI
+220 QAPTS
-225 IQTIADYLGKP
+225 IQTIADYLDVP
-236 IGEIRQMAADGQITA
+236 IGRIRDMAANGEITA
-251 DVVKNAM
+251 EIVKNAM
-258 LESANEINKKFESMP
+258 LSSADEINRKFESMP
-273 YTYAQVWTM
+273 YTYSQVWTM
-282 VQNIVIDAFQ
+282 AQNILMDSFQ
-292 PLLQVIGKGAQFIV
+292 PVLQMIGAGAQLIV
-306 DNWSAIEP
+306 DNWGTIEP
-314 VFVGAATAVLVFA
+314 VFWGLAAAGLAYAV
-327 AALGIQKTVTWLSVA
+327 ALGIQTTATWIATGAARTFFATLLTNPLLWIALVIGVVVA
-342 ANRALVR
+342 A
-349 SMLENPWMWLAIGIG
+349 
-364 IIIGLI
+364 I
-370 YDWVQ
+370 YQWVQ
-375 SVGGLQNA
+375 AVGGLENA
-383 WAIVSDFVLYRVD
+383 WAIAMDYIQYGTDLTAYGI
-396 MVSYG
+396 SYG
-401 FSWMVS
+401 VTW
-407 KVLNLF
+407 VL
-413 DSFMVGANK
+413 
-422 ASTRVVNSL
+422 NSL
-431 DNMSLGASR
+431 DRMELGAAT

-447 FMGDLRAGS
+447 FMGDMRAGA
-456 LLQLQ
+456 LTQLQ
-461 GLANGG
+461 ELANGG
-467 IDIIND
+467 IGIIND

-488 IDQMTFGTTAQLENE
+488 IDQLTFGTIAGLENE
-503 AAKQQRNAE
+503 AAKQQRSAD
-512 LAAKSNQVQ
+512 LAAKTQAV
-521 NDIDRRN
+521 NDRISSRDT
-528 AQLEKNQKWAANN
+528 ALATQ
-541 KATRAA
+541 KATLESAHAARRAENA
-547 DLTAQKSQM
+547 S
-556 EADHAT
+556 
-562 RQADIAA
+562 RV
-569 KKAAAAEEKASDSLF
+569 AAAAEKAASDSLLSAA
-584 DMTGGAGGS
+584 GGAGANQ
-593 KLDSIGKVGE
+593 LDSIGKVGE
-603 VGKISSDVNIAEED
+603 VGKISSDVNIADED

>member
-1 MATVSSSLAL
+1 M

-20 KAIQSSNRLLKVME
+20 KAIQGSNRLLKVME

-66 VKNLNNAGNAADPLA
+66 VRNLNNAGNAADPLA

-225 IQTIADYLGKP
+225 IQTIADYLDVP
-236 IGEIRQMAADGQITA
+236 IGRIRDMAANGEITA
-251 DVVKNAM
+251 EIVKNAM
-258 LESANEINKKFESMP
+258 LSSADEINRKFESMP
-273 YTYAQVWTM
+273 YTYSQVWTM
-282 VQNIVIDAFQ
+282 AQNILMDSFQ
-292 PLLQVIGKGAQFIV
+292 PVLQMIGAGAQLIV
-306 DNWSAIEP
+306 DNWGTIEP
-314 VFVGAATAVLVFA
+314 VFWGLAAAGLAYAV
-327 AALGIQKTVTWLSVA
+327 ALGIQTTATWIATGAARTFFATLLTNPLLWIALVIGVVVA
-342 ANRALVR
+342 A
-349 SMLENPWMWLAIGIG
+349 
-364 IIIGLI
+364 I
-370 YDWVQ
+370 YQWVQ
-375 SVGGLQNA
+375 AVGGLENA
-383 WAIVSDFVLYRVD
+383 WAIAMDYIQYGTDLTAYGI
-396 MVSYG
+396 SYG
-401 FSWMVS
+401 VTW
-407 KVLNLF
+407 VL
-413 DSFMVGANK
+413 
-422 ASTRVVNSL
+422 NSL
-431 DNMSLGASR
+431 DRMELGAAT

-447 FMGDLRAGS
+447 FMGDMRAGA
-456 LLQLQ
+456 LTQLQ
-461 GLANGG
+461 ELANGG
-467 IDIIND
+467 IGIIND

-488 IDQMTFGTTAQLENE
+488 IDQLTFGTIAGLENE
-503 AAKQQRNAE
+503 AAKQQRSAD
-512 LAAKSNQVQ
+512 LAAKTQAV
-521 NDIDRRN
+521 NDRISSRDT
-528 AQLEKNQKWAANN
+528 ALATQ
-541 KATRAA
+541 KATLESAHAARRAENA
-547 DLTAQKSQM
+547 S
-556 EADHAT
+556 
-562 RQADIAA
+562 RV
-569 KKAAAAEEKASDSLF
+569 AAAAEKAASDSLLSAA
-584 DMTGGAGGS
+584 GGAGAS
-593 KLDSIGKVGE
+593 QLDSIGKVGE
-603 VGKISSDVNIAEED
+603 VGKINSDVNIADED

>member
-20 KAIQSSNRLLKVME
+20 KAIQGSNRLLKVME

-164 DAFGSTDELV
+164 DAFASTDELV

-225 IQTIADYLGKP
+225 IQTIADYLDVP
-236 IGEIRQMAADGQITA
+236 IGRIRDMAANGEITA
-251 DVVKNAM
+251 EIVKNAM
-258 LESANEINKKFESMP
+258 LSSADEINRKFESMP
-273 YTYAQVWTM
+273 YTYSQVWTM
-282 VQNIVIDAFQ
+282 AQNILMDSFQ
-292 PLLQVIGKGAQFIV
+292 PVLQMIGAGAQLIV
-306 DNWSAIEP
+306 DNWGTIEP
-314 VFVGAATAVLVFA
+314 VFWGLAAAGLAYAV
-327 AALGIQKTVTWLSVA
+327 ALGIQTTATWIATGAARTFFATLLTNPLLWIALVIGVVVA
-342 ANRALVR
+342 A
-349 SMLENPWMWLAIGIG
+349 
-364 IIIGLI
+364 I
-370 YDWVQ
+370 YQWVQ
-375 SVGGLQNA
+375 AVGGLENA
-383 WAIVSDFVLYRVD
+383 WAIAMDYIQYGTDLTAYGI
-396 MVSYG
+396 SYG
-401 FSWMVS
+401 VTW
-407 KVLNLF
+407 VL
-413 DSFMVGANK
+413 
-422 ASTRVVNSL
+422 NSL
-431 DNMSLGASR
+431 DRMELGAAT

-447 FMGDLRAGS
+447 FMGDMRAGAFT
-456 LLQLQ
+456 QLQ
-461 GLANGG
+461 ELANGG
-467 IDIIND
+467 IGIIND

-488 IDQMTFGTTAQLENE
+488 IDQLTFGTIAGLENE
-503 AAKQQRNAE
+503 AAKQQRSAD
-512 LAAKSNQVQ
+512 LAAKTQAV
-521 NDIDRRN
+521 NDRISSRDT
-528 AQLEKNQKWAANN
+528 ALATQ
-541 KATRAA
+541 KATLESAHAARRAENA
-547 DLTAQKSQM
+547 S
-556 EADHAT
+556 
-562 RQADIAA
+562 RV
-569 KKAAAAEEKASDSLF
+569 AAAAEKAASDSLLSAA
-584 DMTGGAGGS
+584 GGAGAS
-593 KLDSIGKVGE
+593 QLDSIGKVGE
-603 VGKISSDVNIAEED
+603 VGKINSDVNIADED

>member
-20 KAIQSSNRLLKVME
+20 KAIQGSNRLLKVME

-66 VKNLNNAGNAADPLA
+66 VRNLNNAGNAADPLA

-225 IQTIADYLGKP
+225 IQTIADYLDVP
-236 IGEIRQMAADGQITA
+236 IGRIRDMAANGEITA
-251 DVVKNAM
+251 EIVKNAM
-258 LESANEINKKFESMP
+258 LSSADEINRKFESMP
-273 YTYAQVWTM
+273 YTYSQVWTM
-282 VQNIVIDAFQ
+282 AQNILMDSFQ
-292 PLLQVIGKGAQFIV
+292 PVLQMIGAGAQLIV
-306 DNWSAIEP
+306 DNWGTIEP
-314 VFVGAATAVLVFA
+314 VFWGLAAAVLTYA
-327 AALGIQKTVTWLSVA
+327 AALGVQTAATWLASDACVSFFTTLA
-342 ANRALVR
+342 T
-349 SMLENPWMWLAIGIG
+349 NPFFWISIL
-364 IIIGLI
+364 IGLLVYKI
-370 YDWVQ
+370 YEWVQ
-375 SVGGLQNA
+375 AVGGLENA
-383 WAIVSDFVLYRVD
+383 WAIAMDYIQYGTDLTAYGI
-396 MVSYG
+396 SYG
-401 FSWMVS
+401 VTW
-407 KVLNLF
+407 VL
-413 DSFMVGANK
+413 
-422 ASTRVVNSL
+422 NSL
-431 DNMSLGASR
+431 DRMELGAAT

-447 FMGDLRAGS
+447 FMGDMRAGA
-456 LLQLQ
+456 LTQLQ
-461 GLANGG
+461 ELANGG
-467 IDIIND
+467 IGIIND

-488 IDQMTFGTTAQLENE
+488 IDQLTFGTIAGLENE
-503 AAKQQRNAE
+503 AAKQQRSAD
-512 LAAKSNQVQ
+512 LAAKTQAV
-521 NDIDRRN
+521 NDRISSRDT
-528 AQLEKNQKWAANN
+528 ALATQ
-541 KATRAA
+541 KATLESAHAARRAENA
-547 DLTAQKSQM
+547 S
-556 EADHAT
+556 
-562 RQADIAA
+562 RV
-569 KKAAAAEEKASDSLF
+569 AAAAEKEASDSLLSAA
-584 DMTGGAGGS
+584 GGAGAS
-593 KLDSIGKVGE
+593 QIDSIGKVGE

>member
-20 KAIQSSNRLLKVME
+20 KAIQGSNRLLKVME

-225 IQTIADYLGKP
+225 IQTIADYLDVP
-236 IGEIRQMAADGQITA
+236 IGRIRDMAANGEITA
-251 DVVKNAM
+251 EIVKNAM
-258 LESANEINKKFESMP
+258 LSSADEINRKFESMP
-273 YTYAQVWTM
+273 YTYSQVWTM
-282 VQNIVIDAFQ
+282 AQNILMDSFQ
-292 PLLQVIGKGAQFIV
+292 PVLQMIGAGAQLIV
-306 DNWSAIEP
+306 DNWGTIEP
-314 VFVGAATAVLVFA
+314 VFWGLAAAGLAYAV
-327 AALGIQKTVTWLSVA
+327 ALGIQTTATWIATGAARTFFATLLTNPLLWIALVIGVVVA
-342 ANRALVR
+342 A
-349 SMLENPWMWLAIGIG
+349 
-364 IIIGLI
+364 I
-370 YDWVQ
+370 YQWVQ
-375 SVGGLQNA
+375 AVGGLENA
-383 WAIVSDFVLYRVD
+383 WDIAMDYIQYGTDLTAYGI
-396 MVSYG
+396 SYG
-401 FSWMVS
+401 VTW
-407 KVLNLF
+407 VL
-413 DSFMVGANK
+413 
-422 ASTRVVNSL
+422 NSL
-431 DNMSLGASR
+431 DRMELGAAT

-447 FMGDLRAGS
+447 FMGDMRAGA
-456 LLQLQ
+456 LTQLQ
-461 GLANGG
+461 ELANGG
-467 IDIIND
+467 IGIIND

-488 IDQMTFGTTAQLENE
+488 IDQLTFGTIAGLENE
-503 AAKQQRNAE
+503 AAKQQRSAD
-512 LAAKSNQVQ
+512 LAAKTQAV
-521 NDIDRRN
+521 NDRISSRDT
-528 AQLEKNQKWAANN
+528 ALATQ
-541 KATRAA
+541 KATLESAHAARRAENA
-547 DLTAQKSQM
+547 S
-556 EADHAT
+556 
-562 RQADIAA
+562 RV
-569 KKAAAAEEKASDSLF
+569 AAAAEKAASDSLLSAA
-584 DMTGGAGGS
+584 GSAGAS
-593 KLDSIGKVGE
+593 QIDSIGKVGE
-603 VGKISSDVNIAEED
+603 VGKISSDVNIADED

>member
-282 VQNIVIDAFQ
+282 VQNILIDAFQ

-314 VFVGAATAVLVFA
+314 VSVGAATAVLVFA

-401 FSWMVS
+401 FFWMIS

-584 DMTGGAGGS
+584 DMTGGTGGS

-660 DVLIEEVAAGAEGV
+660 DALIEEVAAGAEGV

>member
-225 IQTIADYLGKP
+225 IQTIADYLDVP
-236 IGEIRQMAADGQITA
+236 IGRIRDMAANGEITA
-251 DVVKNAM
+251 EIVKNAM
-258 LESANEINKKFESMP
+258 LSSADEINRKFESMP
-273 YTYAQVWTM
+273 YTYSQVWTM
-282 VQNIVIDAFQ
+282 AQNILMDSFQ
-292 PLLQVIGKGAQFIV
+292 PVLQMIGAGAQLIV
-306 DNWSAIEP
+306 DNWGTIEP
-314 VFVGAATAVLVFA
+314 VFWGLAAAGLAYAV
-327 AALGIQKTVTWLSVA
+327 ALGIQTTATWIATGAARTFFATLLTNPLLWIALVIGVVVA
-342 ANRALVR
+342 A
-349 SMLENPWMWLAIGIG
+349 
-364 IIIGLI
+364 I
-370 YDWVQ
+370 YQWVQ
-375 SVGGLQNA
+375 AVGGLENA
-383 WAIVSDFVLYRVD
+383 WAIAMDYIRYGTDLTAYGI
-396 MVSYG
+396 SYG
-401 FSWMVS
+401 VTW
-407 KVLNLF
+407 VL
-413 DSFMVGANK
+413 
-422 ASTRVVNSL
+422 NSL
-431 DNMSLGASR
+431 DRMELGAAT

-447 FMGDLRAGS
+447 FMGDMRAGA
-456 LLQLQ
+456 LTQLQ
-461 GLANGG
+461 ELANGG
-467 IDIIND
+467 IGIIND

-488 IDQMTFGTTAQLENE
+488 IDQLTFGTIAGLENE
-503 AAKQQRNAE
+503 AAKQQRSAD
-512 LAAKSNQVQ
+512 LAARTQAV
-521 NDIDRRN
+521 NDRISSRDT
-528 AQLEKNQKWAANN
+528 ALATQ
-541 KATRAA
+541 KATLESAHAARRAENA
-547 DLTAQKSQM
+547 S
-556 EADHAT
+556 
-562 RQADIAA
+562 RV
-569 KKAAAAEEKASDSLF
+569 AAAAEKAASDSLLSAA
-584 DMTGGAGGS
+584 GGAGANQ
-593 KLDSIGKVGE
+593 LDSIGKVGE
-603 VGKISSDVNIAEED
+603 VGKISSDVNIADED

>member
-20 KAIQSSNRLLKVME
+20 KAIQGSNRLLKVME

-128 TTADQLQQR
+128 TTADQLQQK

-164 DAFGSTDELV
+164 DAFGNTDELV

-225 IQTIADYLGKP
+225 IQTIADYLEVP
-236 IGEIRQMAADGQITA
+236 IGRIRDMAANGEITA
-251 DVVKNAM
+251 EIVKNAM
-258 LESANEINKKFESMP
+258 LSSADEINRKFESMP
-273 YTYAQVWTM
+273 YTYSQVWTM
-282 VQNIVIDAFQ
+282 AQNILMDSFQ
-292 PLLQVIGKGAQFIV
+292 PVLQMIGAGAQLIV
-306 DNWSAIEP
+306 DNWGTIEP
-314 VFVGAATAVLVFA
+314 VFWGLAAAGLAYAV
-327 AALGIQKTVTWLSVA
+327 ALGIQTTATWIATGAARTFFTTLLTNPLLWIALVIGVVVA
-342 ANRALVR
+342 A
-349 SMLENPWMWLAIGIG
+349 
-364 IIIGLI
+364 I
-370 YDWVQ
+370 YQWVQ
-375 SVGGLQNA
+375 AVGGLENA
-383 WAIVSDFVLYRVD
+383 WAIAMDYIRYGTDLTAYGI
-396 MVSYG
+396 SYG
-401 FSWMVS
+401 VTW
-407 KVLNLF
+407 VL
-413 DSFMVGANK
+413 
-422 ASTRVVNSL
+422 NSL
-431 DNMSLGASR
+431 DRMELGAAT

-447 FMGDLRAGS
+447 FMGDMRAGA
-456 LLQLQ
+456 LTQLQ
-461 GLANGG
+461 ELANGG
-467 IDIIND
+467 IGIIND

-488 IDQMTFGTTAQLENE
+488 IDQLTFGTIAGLENE
-503 AAKQQRNAE
+503 AAKQQRSAD
-512 LAAKSNQVQ
+512 LAAKTQAV
-521 NDIDRRN
+521 NDRISSRDT
-528 AQLEKNQKWAANN
+528 ALATQ
-541 KATRAA
+541 KATLESAHAARRAENA
-547 DLTAQKSQM
+547 S
-556 EADHAT
+556 
-562 RQADIAA
+562 RV
-569 KKAAAAEEKASDSLF
+569 AAAAEKAASDSLLSAA
-584 DMTGGAGGS
+584 GGAGANQ
-593 KLDSIGKVGE
+593 LDSIGKVGE
-603 VGKISSDVNIAEED
+603 VGKINSDVNIADED

-660 DVLIEEVAAGAEGV
+660 DALIEEVAAGAEGV

>member
-39 DLDVNLRRQFSAA
+39 DLDVSLQQQFGTA

-225 IQTIADYLGKP
+225 IQTIADYLDVP
-236 IGEIRQMAADGQITA
+236 IGRIRDMAANGEVTA
-251 DVVKNAM
+251 EIVKNAM
-258 LESANEINKKFESMP
+258 LSSADEINRNFESMP
-273 YTYAQVWTM
+273 YTYSQVWTM
-282 VQNIVIDAFQ
+282 AQNILMDSFQ
-292 PLLQVIGKGAQFIV
+292 PVLQMIGAGAQLIV
-306 DNWSAIEP
+306 DNWGTIEP
-314 VFVGAATAVLVFA
+314 VFWGLAAAGLAYAV
-327 AALGIQKTVTWLSVA
+327 ALGIQTTATWIATGAARTFFATLLTNPLLWIALVIGVVVA
-342 ANRALVR
+342 A
-349 SMLENPWMWLAIGIG
+349 
-364 IIIGLI
+364 I
-370 YDWVQ
+370 YQWVQ
-375 SVGGLQNA
+375 AVGGLENA
-383 WAIVSDFVLYRVD
+383 WAIAMDYIRYGTDLTAYGI
-396 MVSYG
+396 SYG
-401 FSWMVS
+401 VTW
-407 KVLNLF
+407 VL
-413 DSFMVGANK
+413 
-422 ASTRVVNSL
+422 NSL
-431 DNMSLGASR
+431 DRMELGAAT

-447 FMGDLRAGS
+447 FMGDMRAGA
-456 LLQLQ
+456 LTQLQ
-461 GLANGG
+461 ELANGG
-467 IDIIND
+467 IGIIND

-488 IDQMTFGTTAQLENE
+488 IDQLTFGTIAGLENE
-503 AAKQQRNAE
+503 AAKQQRSAD
-512 LAAKSNQVQ
+512 LAARTQAV
-521 NDIDRRN
+521 NDRISSRDT
-528 AQLEKNQKWAANN
+528 ALATQ
-541 KATRAA
+541 KATLESAHAARRAENA
-547 DLTAQKSQM
+547 S
-556 EADHAT
+556 
-562 RQADIAA
+562 RV
-569 KKAAAAEEKASDSLF
+569 AAAAEKAASDSLLSAA
-584 DMTGGAGGS
+584 GGAGANQ
-593 KLDSIGKVGE
+593 LDSIGKVGE
-603 VGKISSDVNIAEED
+603 VGKINSDVNIADED

-660 DVLIEEVAAGAEGV
+660 DALIEEVAAGAEGV

>member
-20 KAIQSSNRLLKVME
+20 KAIQGSNRLLKVME

-225 IQTIADYLGKP
+225 IQTIADYLDVP
-236 IGEIRQMAADGQITA
+236 IGRIRDMAANGEITA
-251 DVVKNAM
+251 EIVKNAM
-258 LESANEINKKFESMP
+258 LSSADEINRNFESMP
-273 YTYAQVWTM
+273 YTYSQVWTM
-282 VQNIVIDAFQ
+282 AQNILMDSFQ
-292 PLLQVIGKGAQFIV
+292 PVLQMIGAGAQLIV
-306 DNWSAIEP
+306 DNWGTIEP
-314 VFVGAATAVLVFA
+314 VFWGLAAAGLAYAV
-327 AALGIQKTVTWLSVA
+327 ALGIQTTATWIATGAARTFFATLLTNPLLWIALVIGVVVA
-342 ANRALVR
+342 A
-349 SMLENPWMWLAIGIG
+349 
-364 IIIGLI
+364 I
-370 YDWVQ
+370 YQWVQ
-375 SVGGLQNA
+375 AVGGLENA
-383 WAIVSDFVLYRVD
+383 WAIAMDYIQYGTDLTAYGI
-396 MVSYG
+396 SYG
-401 FSWMVS
+401 VTW
-407 KVLNLF
+407 VL
-413 DSFMVGANK
+413 
-422 ASTRVVNSL
+422 NSL
-431 DNMSLGASR
+431 DRMELGAAT

-447 FMGDLRAGS
+447 FMGDMRAGA
-456 LLQLQ
+456 LTQLQ
-461 GLANGG
+461 ELANGG
-467 IDIIND
+467 IGIIND

-488 IDQMTFGTTAQLENE
+488 IDQLTFGTIAGLENE
-503 AAKQQRNAE
+503 AAKQQRSAD
-512 LAAKSNQVQ
+512 LAARTQAV
-521 NDIDRRN
+521 NDRISSRDT
-528 AQLEKNQKWAANN
+528 ALATQ
-541 KATRAA
+541 KATLESAHAARRAENA
-547 DLTAQKSQM
+547 S
-556 EADHAT
+556 
-562 RQADIAA
+562 RV
-569 KKAAAAEEKASDSLF
+569 AAAAEKAASDSLLSAA
-584 DMTGGAGGS
+584 GGAGANQ
-593 KLDSIGKVGE
+593 LDSIGKVGE
-603 VGKISSDVNIAEED
+603 VGKISSDVNIADED

>member
-20 KAIQSSNRLLKVME
+20 KAIQGSNRLLKVME

-103 LQLADSMTTTRA
+103 LQLVDSMTTTRA

-225 IQTIADYLGKP
+225 IQTIADYLDVP
-236 IGEIRQMAADGQITA
+236 IGRIRDMAANGEITA
-251 DVVKNAM
+251 EIVKNAM
-258 LESANEINKKFESMP
+258 LSSADEINRKFESMP
-273 YTYAQVWTM
+273 YTYSQVWTM
-282 VQNIVIDAFQ
+282 AQNILMDSFQ
-292 PLLQVIGKGAQFIV
+292 PVLQMIGAGAQLIV
-306 DNWSAIEP
+306 DNWGTIEP
-314 VFVGAATAVLVFA
+314 VFWGLAAAGLAYAV
-327 AALGIQKTVTWLSVA
+327 ALGIQTTATWIATGAARTFFATLLTNPLLWIALVIGVVVA
-342 ANRALVR
+342 A
-349 SMLENPWMWLAIGIG
+349 
-364 IIIGLI
+364 I
-370 YDWVQ
+370 YQWVQ
-375 SVGGLQNA
+375 AVGGLENA
-383 WAIVSDFVLYRVD
+383 WAIAMDYIQYGTDLTAYGI
-396 MVSYG
+396 SYG
-401 FSWMVS
+401 VTW
-407 KVLNLF
+407 VL
-413 DSFMVGANK
+413 
-422 ASTRVVNSL
+422 NSL
-431 DNMSLGASR
+431 DRMELGAAT

-447 FMGDLRAGS
+447 FMGDMRAGA
-456 LLQLQ
+456 LTQLQ
-461 GLANGG
+461 ELANGG
-467 IDIIND
+467 IGIIND

-488 IDQMTFGTTAQLENE
+488 IDQLTFGTIAGLENE
-503 AAKQQRNAE
+503 AAKQQRSAD
-512 LAAKSNQVQ
+512 LAAKTQAV
-521 NDIDRRN
+521 NDRISSRDT
-528 AQLEKNQKWAANN
+528 ALATQ
-541 KATRAA
+541 KATLESAHAARRAENA
-547 DLTAQKSQM
+547 S
-556 EADHAT
+556 
-562 RQADIAA
+562 RV
-569 KKAAAAEEKASDSLF
+569 AAAAEKAASDSLLSAA
-584 DMTGGAGGS
+584 GGAGAS
-593 KLDSIGKVGE
+593 QLDSIGKVGE
-603 VGKISSDVNIAEED
+603 VGKINSDVNIADED

>member
-20 KAIQSSNRLLKVME
+20 KAIQGSNRLLKVME

-225 IQTIADYLGKP
+225 IQTIADYLDVP
-236 IGEIRQMAADGQITA
+236 IGRIRDMAANGEITA
-251 DVVKNAM
+251 EIVKNAM
-258 LESANEINKKFESMP
+258 LSSADEINRKFESMP
-273 YTYAQVWTM
+273 YTYSQVWTM
-282 VQNIVIDAFQ
+282 AQNILMDSFQ
-292 PLLQVIGKGAQFIV
+292 PVLQMIGAGAQLIV
-306 DNWSAIEP
+306 DNWGTIEP
-314 VFVGAATAVLVFA
+314 VFWGLAAAGLAYAV
-327 AALGIQKTVTWLSVA
+327 ALGIQTTATWIATGAARTFFATLLTNPLLWIALVIGVVVA
-342 ANRALVR
+342 A
-349 SMLENPWMWLAIGIG
+349 
-364 IIIGLI
+364 I
-370 YDWVQ
+370 YQWVQ
-375 SVGGLQNA
+375 AVGGLENA
-383 WAIVSDFVLYRVD
+383 WAIAMDYIQYGTDLTAYGI
-396 MVSYG
+396 SYG
-401 FSWMVS
+401 VTW
-407 KVLNLF
+407 VL
-413 DSFMVGANK
+413 
-422 ASTRVVNSL
+422 NSL
-431 DNMSLGASR
+431 DRMELGAAT

-447 FMGDLRAGS
+447 FMGDMRAGA
-456 LLQLQ
+456 LTQLQ
-461 GLANGG
+461 ELANGG
-467 IDIIND
+467 IGIIND

-488 IDQMTFGTTAQLENE
+488 IDQLTFGTIAGLENE
-503 AAKQQRNAE
+503 AAKQQRSAD
-512 LAAKSNQVQ
+512 LAAKTQAV
-521 NDIDRRN
+521 NDRISSRDT
-528 AQLEKNQKWAANN
+528 ALATQ
-541 KATRAA
+541 KATLESAHAARRAENA
-547 DLTAQKSQM
+547 S
-556 EADHAT
+556 
-562 RQADIAA
+562 RV
-569 KKAAAAEEKASDSLF
+569 AAAAEKAASDSLLSAA
-584 DMTGGAGGS
+584 GGAGAS
-593 KLDSIGKVGE
+593 QLDSIGKVGE
-603 VGKISSDVNIAEED
+603 VGKINSDVNIADED

-660 DVLIEEVAAGAEGV
+660 DALIEEVAAGAEGV

>member
-39 DLDVNLRRQFSAA
+39 DLDVSLQQQFGTA

-225 IQTIADYLGKP
+225 IQTIADYLDVP
-236 IGEIRQMAADGQITA
+236 IGRIRDMAANGEITA
-251 DVVKNAM
+251 EIVKNAM
-258 LESANEINKKFESMP
+258 LSSADEINRKFESMP
-273 YTYAQVWTM
+273 YTYSQVWTM
-282 VQNIVIDAFQ
+282 AQNILMDSFQ
-292 PLLQVIGKGAQFIV
+292 PVLQMIGAGAQLIV
-306 DNWSAIEP
+306 DNWGTIEP
-314 VFVGAATAVLVFA
+314 VFWGLAAAVLTYA
-327 AALGIQKTVTWLSVA
+327 AALGVQTAATWLASDACVSFFTTLA
-342 ANRALVR
+342 T
-349 SMLENPWMWLAIGIG
+349 NPFFWISIL
-364 IIIGLI
+364 IGLLVYKI
-370 YDWVQ
+370 YEWVQ
-375 SVGGLQNA
+375 AVGGLENA
-383 WAIVSDFVLYRVD
+383 WAIAMDYIQYGTDLTAYGI
-396 MVSYG
+396 SYG
-401 FSWMVS
+401 VTW
-407 KVLNLF
+407 VL
-413 DSFMVGANK
+413 
-422 ASTRVVNSL
+422 NSL
-431 DNMSLGASR
+431 DRMELGAAT

-447 FMGDLRAGS
+447 FMGDMRAGA
-456 LLQLQ
+456 LTQLQ
-461 GLANGG
+461 ELANGG
-467 IDIIND
+467 IGIIND

-488 IDQMTFGTTAQLENE
+488 IDQLTFGTIAGLENE
-503 AAKQQRNAE
+503 AAKQQRSAD
-512 LAAKSNQVQ
+512 LAAKTQAVG
-521 NDIDRRN
+521 DRISSRDT
-528 AQLEKNQKWAANN
+528 ALATQ
-541 KATRAA
+541 KATLESAHAARRAENA
-547 DLTAQKSQM
+547 S
-556 EADHAT
+556 
-562 RQADIAA
+562 RV
-569 KKAAAAEEKASDSLF
+569 AAAAEKAASDSLLSAA
-584 DMTGGAGGS
+584 GGAGANQI
-593 KLDSIGKVGE
+593 DSIGKVGE
-603 VGKISSDVNIAEED
+603 VGKINSDVNIADED

>member
-20 KAIQSSNRLLKVME
+20 KAIQGSNRLLKVME

-128 TTADQLQQR
+128 TTANQLQQR

-225 IQTIADYLGKP
+225 IQTIADYLDVP
-236 IGEIRQMAADGQITA
+236 IGRIRDMAANGEITA
-251 DVVKNAM
+251 EIVKNAM
-258 LESANEINKKFESMP
+258 LSSADEINRKFESMP
-273 YTYAQVWTM
+273 YTYSQVWTM
-282 VQNIVIDAFQ
+282 AQNILMDSFQ
-292 PLLQVIGKGAQFIV
+292 PVLQMIGAGAQLIV
-306 DNWSAIEP
+306 DNWGTIEP
-314 VFVGAATAVLVFA
+314 VFWGLAAAGLAYAV
-327 AALGIQKTVTWLSVA
+327 ALGIQTTATWIATGAARTFFATLLTNPLLWIALVIGVVVA
-342 ANRALVR
+342 A
-349 SMLENPWMWLAIGIG
+349 
-364 IIIGLI
+364 I
-370 YDWVQ
+370 YQWVQ
-375 SVGGLQNA
+375 AVGGLENA
-383 WAIVSDFVLYRVD
+383 WAIAMDYIQYGTDLTAYGI
-396 MVSYG
+396 SYG
-401 FSWMVS
+401 VTW
-407 KVLNLF
+407 VL
-413 DSFMVGANK
+413 
-422 ASTRVVNSL
+422 NSL
-431 DNMSLGASR
+431 DRMELGAAT

-447 FMGDLRAGS
+447 FMGDMRAGA
-456 LLQLQ
+456 LTQLQ
-461 GLANGG
+461 ELANGG
-467 IDIIND
+467 IGIIND

-488 IDQMTFGTTAQLENE
+488 IDQLTFGTIAGLENE
-503 AAKQQRNAE
+503 AAKQQRSAD
-512 LAAKSNQVQ
+512 LAAKTQAV
-521 NDIDRRN
+521 NDRISSRDT
-528 AQLEKNQKWAANN
+528 ALATQ
-541 KATRAA
+541 KATLESAHAARRAENA
-547 DLTAQKSQM
+547 S
-556 EADHAT
+556 
-562 RQADIAA
+562 RV
-569 KKAAAAEEKASDSLF
+569 AAAAEKAASDSLLS
-584 DMTGGAGGS
+584 TAGGAGANQ
-593 KLDSIGKVGE
+593 LDSIGKVGE
-603 VGKISSDVNIAEED
+603 VGKINSDVNIADED

>member
-39 DLDVNLRRQFSAA
+39 DLDVSLQQQFGTA

-57 ANNAELEKM
+57 ANNSELEKM

-225 IQTIADYLGKP
+225 IQTIADYLDVP
-236 IGEIRQMAADGQITA
+236 IGRIRDMAANGEITA
-251 DVVKNAM
+251 EIVKNAM
-258 LESANEINKKFESMP
+258 LSSADEINRKFESMP
-273 YTYAQVWTM
+273 YTYSQVWTM
-282 VQNIVIDAFQ
+282 AQNILMDSFQ
-292 PLLQVIGKGAQFIV
+292 PVLQMIGAGAQLIV
-306 DNWSAIEP
+306 DNWGTIEP
-314 VFVGAATAVLVFA
+314 VFWGLAAAGLAYAV
-327 AALGIQKTVTWLSVA
+327 ALGIQTTATWIATGAARTFFATLLTNPLLWIALVIGVVVA
-342 ANRALVR
+342 A
-349 SMLENPWMWLAIGIG
+349 
-364 IIIGLI
+364 I
-370 YDWVQ
+370 YQWVQ
-375 SVGGLQNA
+375 AVGGLENA
-383 WAIVSDFVLYRVD
+383 WAIAMDYIQYGTDLTAYGI
-396 MVSYG
+396 SYG
-401 FSWMVS
+401 ATW
-407 KVLNLF
+407 VL
-413 DSFMVGANK
+413 
-422 ASTRVVNSL
+422 NSL
-431 DNMSLGASR
+431 DRMELGAAT

-447 FMGDLRAGS
+447 FMGDMRAGA
-456 LLQLQ
+456 LTQLQ
-461 GLANGG
+461 ELANGG
-467 IDIIND
+467 IGIIND

-488 IDQMTFGTTAQLENE
+488 IDQLTFGTIAGLENE
-503 AAKQQRNAE
+503 AAKQQRSAD
-512 LAAKSNQVQ
+512 LAAKTQAV
-521 NDIDRRN
+521 NDRISSRDT
-528 AQLEKNQKWAANN
+528 ALATQ
-541 KATRAA
+541 KATLESAHAARRAENA
-547 DLTAQKSQM
+547 S
-556 EADHAT
+556 
-562 RQADIAA
+562 RV
-569 KKAAAAEEKASDSLF
+569 AAAAEKAASDSLLSAA
-584 DMTGGAGGS
+584 GGAGAS
-593 KLDSIGKVGE
+593 QLDSIGKVGE
-603 VGKISSDVNIAEED
+603 VGKINSDVNIADED

>member
-39 DLDVNLRRQFSAA
+39 DMDVNLQQQFGTA

-225 IQTIADYLGKP
+225 IQTIADYLDVP
-236 IGEIRQMAADGQITA
+236 IGRIRDMAANGEITA
-251 DVVKNAM
+251 EIVKNAM
-258 LESANEINKKFESMP
+258 LSSADEINRKFESMP
-273 YTYAQVWTM
+273 YTYSQVWTM
-282 VQNIVIDAFQ
+282 AQNILMDSFKPV
-292 PLLQVIGKGAQFIV
+292 LQMIGAGAQLIV
-306 DNWSAIEP
+306 DNWGTIEP
-314 VFVGAATAVLVFA
+314 VFWGLAAAGLAYAV
-327 AALGIQKTVTWLSVA
+327 ALGIQTTATWIATGAARTFFATLLTNPLLWIALVIGVVVA
-342 ANRALVR
+342 A
-349 SMLENPWMWLAIGIG
+349 
-364 IIIGLI
+364 I
-370 YDWVQ
+370 YQWVQ
-375 SVGGLQNA
+375 AVGGLENA
-383 WAIVSDFVLYRVD
+383 WAIAMDYIQYGTDLTAYGI
-396 MVSYG
+396 SYG
-401 FSWMVS
+401 VTW
-407 KVLNLF
+407 VL
-413 DSFMVGANK
+413 
-422 ASTRVVNSL
+422 NSL
-431 DNMSLGASR
+431 DRMELGAAT

-447 FMGDLRAGS
+447 FMGDMRAGA
-456 LLQLQ
+456 LTQLQ
-461 GLANGG
+461 ELANGG
-467 IDIIND
+467 IGIIND

-488 IDQMTFGTTAQLENE
+488 IDQLTFGTIAGLENE
-503 AAKQQRNAE
+503 AAKQQRSAD
-512 LAAKSNQVQ
+512 LAAKTQAV
-521 NDIDRRN
+521 NDRISSRDT
-528 AQLEKNQKWAANN
+528 AL
-541 KATRAA
+541 AT
-547 DLTAQKSQM
+547 QKSTL
-556 EADHAT
+556 ESAHAA
-562 RQADIAA
+562 RRAENASRV
-569 KKAAAAEEKASDSLF
+569 AAAAEKAASDSLLSAA
-584 DMTGGAGGS
+584 GGAGANQ
-593 KLDSIGKVGE
+593 LDSIGKVGE
-603 VGKISSDVNIAEED
+603 VGKINSDVNIADED

>member
-20 KAIQSSNRLLKVME
+20 KAIQGSNRLLKVME

-39 DLDVNLRRQFSAA
+39 DLDVSLQQQFGTA

-225 IQTIADYLGKP
+225 IQTIADYLDVP
-236 IGEIRQMAADGQITA
+236 IGRIRDMAANGEITA
-251 DVVKNAM
+251 EIVKNAM
-258 LESANEINKKFESMP
+258 LSSADEINRKFESMP
-273 YTYAQVWTM
+273 YTYSQVWTM
-282 VQNIVIDAFQ
+282 AQNILMDSFQ
-292 PLLQVIGKGAQFIV
+292 PVLQMIGAGAQLIV
-306 DNWSAIEP
+306 DNWGTIEP
-314 VFVGAATAVLVFA
+314 VFWGLAAAGLAYAV
-327 AALGIQKTVTWLSVA
+327 ALGIQTTATWIATGAARTFFATLLTNPLLWIALVIGVVVA
-342 ANRALVR
+342 A
-349 SMLENPWMWLAIGIG
+349 
-364 IIIGLI
+364 I
-370 YDWVQ
+370 YQWVQ
-375 SVGGLQNA
+375 AVGGLENA
-383 WAIVSDFVLYRVD
+383 WAIAMDYIRYGTDLTAYGI
-396 MVSYG
+396 SYG
-401 FSWMVS
+401 VTW
-407 KVLNLF
+407 VL
-413 DSFMVGANK
+413 
-422 ASTRVVNSL
+422 NSL
-431 DNMSLGASR
+431 DRMELGAAT

-447 FMGDLRAGS
+447 FMGDMRAGA
-456 LLQLQ
+456 LTQLQ
-461 GLANGG
+461 ELANGG
-467 IDIIND
+467 IGIIND

-488 IDQMTFGTTAQLENE
+488 IDQLTFGTIAGLENE
-503 AAKQQRNAE
+503 AVKQQRSAD
-512 LAAKSNQVQ
+512 LAAKTQAV
-521 NDIDRRN
+521 NDRISSRDT
-528 AQLEKNQKWAANN
+528 ALATQ
-541 KATRAA
+541 KATLELAHAARRAENA
-547 DLTAQKSQM
+547 S
-556 EADHAT
+556 
-562 RQADIAA
+562 RV
-569 KKAAAAEEKASDSLF
+569 AAAAEKAASDSLLSAA
-584 DMTGGAGGS
+584 GGAGAS
-593 KLDSIGKVGE
+593 QLDSIGKVGE
-603 VGKISSDVNIAEED
+603 VGKINSDVNIADED